1 MILKTEYESYIGFRA
16 EKDPLPEIDFIAKKS
31 FVSKNSEFPIEFDRN
46 VNCLWNA
53 IDIVIK
59 QEL

>member
-46 VNCLWNA
+46 VNCL
-53 IDIVIK
+53 
-59 QEL
+59 